1 MWHILVLYRCTHQH
15 PNYYIRG
22 SRSSTVQDGALS
34 APQCACSLSRPSNNR
49 ATCSGCVAFTPRV
62 FGAQSKSIT
71 RKETTISTASSSCTH
86 ARHGT
91 FHSELSS
98 LFCCISVR
106 GALPEPREGACCQ
119 GCCRT
124 VAPSRS
130 WFRGLYA
137 RLEMIFWS
145 PHIATPPLL
154 PHKFSAALPVPTTS

>member
-1 MWHILVLYRCTHQH
+1 MHT
-15 PNYYIRG
+15 P
-22 SRSSTVQDGALS
+22 
-34 APQCACSLSRPSNNR
+34 APQLLY
-49 ATCSGCVAFTPRV
+49 PRV
-62 FGAQSKSIT
+62 TLFHSSRRCFVRTTVRMFTESSIEPQSNMQWVRCLHSPCLGAQSKSIT

-119 GCCRT
+119 GGCRI